1 MKKLF
6 IVGLAILALATATSA
21 GDFAGGEFSIAPIG
35 FFPSPV
41 SRSGK
46 AYADVSAR
54 QRFAQASTS
63 AAIPAVTETAAS
75 ADWVAYR
82 DARTGLSF
90 RYPRSLRVH
99 ERDPR
104 EFGLPDAEVIVD
116 LLGDTTVNPGT
127 IVLRFI
133 VNRGETTPEMA
144 AAKSRSIREKLSGE
158 KDPRESVTFMQLDGH
173 EALVG
178 VGCGRAAC
186 HWGVNILQPRECTI
200 LSLLAGADSNEALPP
215 PHDGLFPLLTIIQSV
230 HFEVS
235 SRSSNAARKAA
246 S

>member
-6 IVGLAILALATATSA
+6 IVGLAILSLATVTSA
-21 GDFAGGEFSIAPIG
+21 GDFAGERFSIAAMG

-46 AYADVSAR
+46 AHADVSAR

-75 ADWVAYR
+75 TDWVAYH

-90 RYPRSLRVH
+90 RYPSSLRVH

-116 LLGDTTVNPGT
+116 LLGDTTVNPDT

-144 AAKSRSIREKLSGE
+144 AAKSRSIRERLSSE

-186 HWGVNILQPRECTI
+186 RWAVNILQPRECTI
-200 LSLLAGADSNEALPP
+200 LSLLAGADSEEALPP

-230 HFEVS
+230 HFGAS
-235 SRSSNAARKAA
+235 GRSSNTAREAA